1 MDTELNS
8 PIGRIGG
15 KRALR
20 KEIISRF
27 PQDGVGRYIE
37 VFFGAGWVF
46 FGREKKSGQLEVIND
61 KDGNIVNLFRCIK
74 YHREALQDELGWLV
88 TARETFFDAIAQ
100 LEAGGLTDIQRAARF
115 YYRIRCSFGS
125 DQKTFATASKT
136 AANIAFL
143 AAVQQRLKGVIIEN
157 RDFEPIL
164 KTYDRPDAL
173 FYLDPPYLGAE
184 QYYDG
189 GFSWE
194 DHLRLAACLR
204 RLKGRFVLSYNDDER
219 IRALYGDWCTVEPLQ
234 RRDTLP
240 GNTNNRRLYNEVII
254 KNY

>member
-1 MDTELNS
+1 MNS
-8 PIGRIGG
+8 TIGRIGG
-15 KRALR
+15 KSALR

-46 FGREKKSGQLEVIND
+46 FGREKQPGQLEVIND

-74 YHREALQDELGWLV
+74 YHREALQQELEWLV
-88 TARETFFDAIAQ
+88 TARETFFDVIAQ

-115 YYRIRCSFGS
+115 YYRVRCSFGS
-125 DQKTFATASKT
+125 DQKTFTTASKSAT
-136 AANIAFL
+136 NAAFFTE
-143 AAVQQRLKGVIIEN
+143 VQQRLKGVIIEN

-194 DHLRLAACLR
+194 DHLRLVACLR

-219 IRALYGDWCTVEPLQ
+219 IRALYEDWCTVESLQ

-240 GNTNNRRLYNEVII
+240 GNTNNRKPYNEVII

>member
-1 MDTELNS
+1 MNS

-27 PQDGVGRYIE
+27 PLDGVGRYIE

-46 FGREKKSGQLEVIND
+46 FGREKAPGQLEVIND

-74 YHREALQDELGWLV
+74 YHREALQQELEWLV
-88 TARETFFDAIAQ
+88 TARETFFNAIAQ

-115 YYRIRCSFGS
+115 YYRVRCSFGS
-125 DQKTFATASKT
+125 DQKTFTTASKS
-136 AANIAFL
+136 AANTAFFTE
-143 AAVQQRLKGVIIEN
+143 VQQRLKGVIIEN

-194 DHLRLAACLR
+194 DHLRLAASLR
-204 RLKGRFVLSYNDDER
+204 RQKGRFVLSYNDDPR
-219 IRALYGDWCTVEPLQ
+219 IRTLYEDWCTVESLQ

-240 GNTNNRRLYNEVII
+240 GNTNSRKLYNEVII